1 MESGMRVTISKI
13 RLINYKKFTDYTIE
27 PNEYVNILVGDNE
40 AGKSSI
46 LEAIDIVANGS
57 VSRIEKIGLDRLI
70 SIDAVA
76 KFNSGERNFKNL
88 PKLTIELYLSG
99 IIDHTMNGDNNSEE
113 RTCDGIRLICEP
125 NLDYVT
131 EINESLNENPGYFP
145 YDYYSVR
152 FSTFSD
158 EGYTSYKK
166 KIRSCLINSSNMSSE
181 YATSDF
187 IKRAYRKYTED
198 NIKNRA
204 KLQSNYRLSRIAFQE
219 EKLNELN
226 QIIDTDKNY
235 KFGLRSSNALS
246 FEEDLMIY
254 EDNIGIDN
262 KGTGRQ
268 IMIKTD
274 FALGRAGEN
283 IDLILMEEPENH
295 LSPINLRSLVERI
308 SKENNSQ
315 LFITTHSSFIST
327 RLDLQNLLI
336 ISNDNNIEKPTKL
349 SNLADDTAKYF
360 MKAPPAGVIE
370 YALSKKVILIEGPAE
385 YILFE
390 KFYKIITGHT
400 PEEKDVQVIDVR
412 GLSFKRYLAIAK
424 LTNTK
429 TAVVTDNDG
438 DIQKNCID
446 KYSEY
451 SDEKNIKIF
460 YENNINKNTFE
471 VVLFEDNI
479 SLCEG
484 LFGLDALKYMLNNK
498 TEAAFKILTSK
509 NDSIKV
515 PDYIREAI
523 EWINE

>member
-1 MESGMRVTISKI
+1 MRVTISKI

-27 PNEYVNILVGDNE
+27 PNEHVNILVGDNE

-46 LEAIDIVANGS
+46 LEAIDIVVNGS
-57 VSRIEKIGLDRLI
+57 VNRIEKIGLDRLI
-70 SIDAVA
+70 NIDAVA
-76 KFNSGERNFKNL
+76 KFNSGEREFKNL
-88 PKLTIELYLSG
+88 PKLAIELYLSG
-99 IIDHTMNGDNNSEE
+99 VIDHTMNGDNNSEA

-125 NLDYVT
+125 NLDYVA
-131 EINESLNENPGYFP
+131 EINESLNENPEYFP

-152 FSTFSD
+152 FLTFAD
-158 EGYTSYKK
+158 DGYTNYKK

-204 KLQSNYRLSRIAFQE
+204 KLQSNYRLSRIAFQK

-274 FALGRAGEN
+274 FALGRAGGN

-295 LSPINLRSLVERI
+295 LSPVNLRSLVERI
-308 SKENNSQ
+308 SREQDSQ
-315 LFITTHSSFIST
+315 LFITTHSSFIGT

-336 ISNDNNIEKPTKL
+336 ISNDKNIEKPTKL
-349 SNLADDTAKYF
+349 NNLAKDTAKYF
-360 MKAPPAGVIE
+360 MKSPPAGIIE

-385 YILFE
+385 YILFGE
-390 KFYKIITGHT
+390 FYKHVTKHT
-400 PEEKDVQVIDVR
+400 PEEDGVRIIDVR
-412 GLSFKRYLAIAK
+412 GLSFKRYLDVAK
-424 LTNTK
+424 FINSR

-438 DIQKNCID
+438 DMQKNCID
-446 KYSEY
+446 KYSDY
-451 SDEKNIKIF
+451 NDEKNIKIF
-460 YENNINKNTFE
+460 YENNIKKNTFE
-471 VVLFEDNI
+471 VVLFEDNS
-479 SLCEG
+479 SLCID
-484 LFGLDALKYMLNNK
+484 LFGENAKNYMLNNK
-498 TEAAFKILTSK
+498 TEAAFEILISE

-515 PDYIREAI
+515 PDYIRKAI

>member
-1 MESGMRVTISKI
+1 MRVTISKI

-27 PNEYVNILVGDNE
+27 PNEHVNILVGDNE

-46 LEAIDIVANGS
+46 LEAIDIVVNGS
-57 VSRIEKIGLDRLI
+57 VNRIEKIGLDRLI
-70 SIDAVA
+70 NIDAVA
-76 KFNSGERNFKNL
+76 KFNSGEREFKNL
-88 PKLTIELYLSG
+88 PKLAIELYLSG
-99 IIDHTMNGDNNSEE
+99 VIDHTMNGDNNSEA

-125 NLDYVT
+125 NLDYVA
-131 EINESLNENPGYFP
+131 EINESLNENPEYFP

-152 FSTFSD
+152 FLTFAD
-158 EGYTSYKK
+158 DGYTNYKK

-204 KLQSNYRLSRIAFQE
+204 KLQSNYRLSRIAFQK

-274 FALGRAGEN
+274 FALGRAGGN
-283 IDLILMEEPENH
+283 IDLTLMEEPENH
-295 LSPINLRSLVERI
+295 LSPVNLRSLVERI
-308 SKENNSQ
+308 SREQDSQ
-315 LFITTHSSFIST
+315 LFITTHSSFIGT

-336 ISNDNNIEKPTKL
+336 ISNDKNIEKPTKL
-349 SNLADDTAKYF
+349 NNLAKDTAKYF
-360 MKAPPAGVIE
+360 MKSPPAGIIE

-385 YILFE
+385 YILFGE
-390 KFYKIITGHT
+390 FYKHVTKHT
-400 PEEKDVQVIDVR
+400 PEEDGVRIIDVR
-412 GLSFKRYLAIAK
+412 GLSFKRYLDVAK
-424 LTNTK
+424 FINSR

-438 DIQKNCID
+438 DMQKNCID
-446 KYSEY
+446 KYSDY
-451 SDEKNIKIF
+451 NDEKKH
-460 YENNINKNTFE
+460 KN
-471 VVLFEDNI
+471 L
-479 SLCEG
+479 L
-484 LFGLDALKYMLNNK
+484 
-498 TEAAFKILTSK
+498 
-509 NDSIKV
+509 
-515 PDYIREAI
+515 
-523 EWINE
+523 